1 MPCLLTIRPL
11 QDFLELAV
19 AQTVYLRSHYLSI
32 ARIEGV
38 HERAASVAD
47 YFTGLPPSIDECLK
61 MSVGERRRLFTKAR
75 KHAVSVIDSF
85 AKQISM
91 ADVELAKHWEILK
104 ATGKASDKGKP

>member
-1 MPCLLTIRPL
+1 M
-11 QDFLELAV
+11 
-19 AQTVYLRSHYLSI
+19 
-32 ARIEGV
+32 

-47 YFTGLPPSIDECLK
+47 HLTGLPPSIDECLK
-61 MSVGERRRLFTKAR
+61 MSVGERKRLFTKAR

-104 ATGKASDKGKP
+104 ATGKASEKVKP